1 MDNKGFWF
9 VRFAQWVSHVTGRPI
24 AFFLAVAIILV

>member
-9 VRFAQWVSHVTGRPI
+9 VRFAKWVSHVTGRPI